1 MNQIFEWFMNN
12 PWATALLMVIFIA
25 ISTLMVLAILIQ
37 RPQGGGLS
45 AAFGGG
51 SAGSGQT
58 AFGTK
63 TGDALTWFTI
73 SVFAAFLLFGIILN
87 YATTPVAISAVPTAV
102 TGANPEA
109 PAGTEAQPGTQAP
122 PITPPADGQTG
133 SASPATSPASG
144 PATSPTTPQAAPST
158 PSSTVPTTLP
168 SPSPAPGPA
177 PAPAPAE
184 PAPKN

>member
-1 MNQIFEWFMNN
+1 MISTYFGARMNWIFEWFMNN
-12 PWATALLMVIFIA
+12 PWATALLMVVFIA

-73 SVFAAFLLFGIILN
+73 SVFTAFILFGILLN
-87 YATTPVAISAVPTAV
+87 YATTPAAITAAPAAATSGASPEQPTGTDAQ
-102 TGANPEA
+102 
-109 PAGTEAQPGTQAP
+109 PAGTSAP
-122 PITPPADGQTG
+122 VTPPADQP
-133 SASPATSPASG
+133 ASPAEDAPN
-144 PATSPTTPQAAPST
+144 TTAP
-158 PSSTVPTTLP
+158 VTT
-168 SPSPAPGPA
+168 PA
-177 PAPAPAE
+177 PATPAPVPAPAE

>member
-12 PWATALLMVIFIA
+12 PWATALLMVVFIA

-73 SVFAAFLLFGIILN
+73 SVFAAFLIFGILLN
-87 YATTPVAISAVPTAV
+87 YATTPVAISVQPAAATTDA
-102 TGANPEA
+102 TPEA
-109 PAGTEAQPGTQAP
+109 PAGVAPATGQAP
-122 PITPPADGQTG
+122 PITPPADDK
-133 SASPATSPASG
+133 SATTPATPAAAPAPTSSPAT
-144 PATSPTTPQAAPST
+144 
-158 PSSTVPTTLP
+158 
-168 SPSPAPGPA
+168 A
-177 PAPAPAE
+177 PAPTPAEPKPTE

>member
-25 ISTLMVLAILIQ
+25 ISILMVLAILIQ

-73 SVFAAFLLFGIILN
+73 SVFAAFLIFGILLN
-87 YATTPVAISAVPTAV
+87 YATTPAAMPTAPATAV
-102 TGANPEA
+102 SGANQEA
-109 PAGTEAQPGTQAP
+109 PTGTEGQPASITP
-122 PITPPADGQTG
+122 PITPPAEG
-133 SASPATSPASG
+133 
-144 PATSPTTPQAAPST
+144 
-158 PSSTVPTTLP
+158 
-168 SPSPAPGPA
+168 APGTTPA
-177 PAPAPAE
+177 PAADQSATPAAPPTSAPVSAPVPTPVPVPVPAPSE

>member
-12 PWATALLMVIFIA
+12 PWATALLMVVFIG
-25 ISTLMVLAILIQ
+25 ISILMVLAILIQ

-73 SVFAAFLLFGIILN
+73 SVFTAFIVFGILLN
-87 YATTPVAISAVPTAV
+87 YATTPAAITAPPAAATSSASPD
-102 TGANPEA
+102 A
-109 PAGTEAQPGTQAP
+109 PAGTEPQPATTTP
-122 PITPPADGQTG
+122 PVTPPAGENT
-133 SASPATSPASG
+133 AVTPATE
-144 PATSPTTPQAAPST
+144 AAPSAT
-158 PSSTVPTTLP
+158 PAA
-168 SPSPAPGPA
+168 PSPAPSNPA
-177 PAPAPAE
+177 PTE

>member
-12 PWATALLMVIFIA
+12 PWATALLMVLFIA
-25 ISTLMVLAILIQ
+25 VSTLMVLAILIQ

-73 SVFAAFLLFGIILN
+73 SVFAAFLIFGILLN
-87 YATTPVAISAVPTAV
+87 YATTPVAITAAPAAS
-102 TGANPEA
+102 TSGTNPDA
-109 PAGTEAQPGTQAP
+109 PAGTQAQPDATTP
-122 PITPPADGQTG
+122 PVTPPAEDKSGAATPP
-133 SASPATSPASG
+133 APATPGTTPATTPATAPAS
-144 PATSPTTPQAAPST
+144 
-158 PSSTVPTTLP
+158 
-168 SPSPAPGPA
+168 PA
-177 PAPAPAE
+177 PAPTPAPSE

>member
-1 MNQIFEWFMNN
+1 MNSIFEWFMNN
-12 PWATALLMVIFIA
+12 PWATALLMVVFIG

-87 YATTPVAISAVPTAV
+87 YATTPATVSQTTA
-102 TGANPEA
+102 AAASNA
-109 PAGTEAQPGTQAP
+109 PADKPAEGGAQPEGQTPPANTSGTP
-122 PITPPADGQTG
+122 PITPPAEEKS
-133 SASPATSPASG
+133 SAPGT
-144 PATSPTTPQAAPST
+144 AAPST
-158 PSSTVPTTLP
+158 GPSTAPATEPVKEPV
-168 SPSPAPGPA
+168 PSPATPEPK
-177 PAPAPAE
+177 PAE

>member
-12 PWATALLMVIFIA
+12 PWATALLMVVFIG

-73 SVFAAFLLFGIILN
+73 SVFAAFLIFGILLN
-87 YATTPVAISAVPTAV
+87 YATTPATISAAPAAATS
-102 TGANPEA
+102 TANPET
-109 PAGTEAQPGTQAP
+109 PAGSETQPANATP
-122 PITPPADGQTG
+122 PVTPPAGEN
-133 SASPATSPASG
+133 SAAPAAPET
-144 PATSPTTPQAAPST
+144 APST
-158 PSSTVPTTLP
+158 APST
-168 SPSPAPGPA
+168 SPSTPPATNPA
-177 PAPAPAE
+177 PAD

>member
-87 YATTPVAISAVPTAV
+87 YATTPVAISAAPTAV
-102 TGANPEA
+102 TGAGPET
-109 PAGTEAQPGTQAP
+109 PAGTEAQPGAQ
-122 PITPPADGQTG
+122 TPPVTPPVDGQPG
-133 SASPATSPASG
+133 SVAPANPAGSPAPAET
-144 PATSPTTPQAAPST
+144 APTTPAST
-158 PSSTVPTTLP
+158 APTTLP
-168 SPSPAPGPA
+168 SPSPAPAPA
-177 PAPAPAE
+177 PAPAPSE

>member
-1 MNQIFEWFMNN
+1 MNSIFEWFMNN
-12 PWATALLMVIFIA
+12 PWATALLMVVFIG

-87 YATTPVAISAVPTAV
+87 YATTPATA
-102 TGANPEA
+102 TQTTAAAASNA
-109 PAGTEAQPGTQAP
+109 PAEKPAEGAAQPEGQTP
-122 PITPPADGQTG
+122 PVTPPAEDKPGAPGTTQ
-133 SASPATSPASG
+133 PATG
-144 PATSPTTPQAAPST
+144 PAKEPATTPT
-158 PSSTVPTTLP
+158 PT
-168 SPSPAPGPA
+168 PATPEPK
-177 PAPAPAE
+177 PAE

>member
-12 PWATALLMVIFIA
+12 PWATALLMVLFIA

-73 SVFAAFLLFGIILN
+73 SVFAAFLLFGILLN
-87 YATTPVAISAVPTAV
+87 YATTPVAITAAPAAA
-102 TGANPEA
+102 TSGTSPEA
-109 PAGTEAQPGTQAP
+109 PAATQPQPATTTTP
-122 PITPPADGQTG
+122 PVTPPAEEKSDAT
-133 SASPATSPASG
+133 SPTSTPPATAPATSPAS
-144 PATSPTTPQAAPST
+144 PAPSSPT
-158 PSSTVPTTLP
+158 
-168 SPSPAPGPA
+168 PA
-177 PAPAPAE
+177 PAPSE

>member
-12 PWATALLMVIFIA
+12 PWATALLMVIFIG
-25 ISTLMVLAILIQ
+25 ISVLMVLAILIQ

-73 SVFAAFLLFGIILN
+73 SVFAAFLLFGILLN
-87 YATTPVAISAVPTAV
+87 YATTPAAIGPAA
-102 TGANPEA
+102 GATTP
-109 PAGTEAQPGTQAP
+109 GEAQTGTASQPATDAP
-122 PITPPADGQTG
+122 PITPPATDNSVAPSPGTEG
-133 SASPATSPASG
+133 STTSPG
-144 PATSPTTPQAAPST
+144 N
-158 PSSTVPTTLP
+158 V
-168 SPSPAPGPA
+168 PA
-177 PAPAPAE
+177 PATPTPSPTPSETPTTAPAPTPAPAE
-184 PAPKN
+184 PSPKN

>member
-1 MNQIFEWFMNN
+1 MEHIFAWFMNN
-12 PWATALLMVIFIA
+12 PWATALLMVVFIA

-73 SVFAAFLLFGIILN
+73 SVFTAFLLFGILLN
-87 YATTPVAISAVPTAV
+87 YATTPVAIATPDTTA
-102 TGANPEA
+102 TSTNPEA
-109 PAGTEAQPGTQAP
+109 PVGGETPPTTATP
-122 PITPPADGQTG
+122 PITPPTESSATPANPPAAAPQTTPTKEPATPPTG
-133 SASPATSPASG
+133 SPA
-144 PATSPTTPQAAPST
+144 
-158 PSSTVPTTLP
+158 PSST
-168 SPSPAPGPA
+168 PA
-177 PAPAPAE
+177 PAPSPNE

>member
-1 MNQIFEWFMNN
+1 MNSIFEWFMNN
-12 PWATALLMVIFIA
+12 PWATALLMVVFIG

-87 YATTPVAISAVPTAV
+87 YATTPAAVRQTTAATSTSAPEEKPAD
-102 TGANPEA
+102 GASQPESQ
-109 PAGTEAQPGTQAP
+109 TP
-122 PITPPADGQTG
+122 PVTPPAETN
-133 SASPATSPASG
+133 T
-144 PATSPTTPQAAPST
+144 AAPSAT
-158 PSSTVPTTLP
+158 EPAAAPAS
-168 SPSPAPGPA
+168 SPSAPEPK
-177 PAPAPAE
+177 PSE

>member
-1 MNQIFEWFMNN
+1 MEHIFAWFMNN
-12 PWATALLMVIFIA
+12 PWATALLMVVFIA

-73 SVFAAFLLFGIILN
+73 SVFAAFLLFGILLN
-87 YATTPVAISAVPTAV
+87 YATTPVAIAAPDTTA
-102 TGANPEA
+102 TSTNTEA
-109 PAGTEAQPGTQAP
+109 PAGGETPASTAP
-122 PITPPADGQTG
+122 PITPPNGQPAEQPAAAPQT
-133 SASPATSPASG
+133 APPATEPVTPPATSPA
-144 PATSPTTPQAAPST
+144 
-158 PSSTVPTTLP
+158 PSSN
-168 SPSPAPGPA
+168 PA
-177 PAPAPAE
+177 PAPAPAPAPTE